1 MFQGT
6 LPQSCIKIVGKLV
19 EEWNVDRIYVGC
31 SGNFTIER
39 SISKITKC
47 PITSNDVTIYSS
59 YIGQF
64 FAGQSLDGLRIR
76 EEFTGKYKLFSKY
89 MDTDVDKIAT
99 MLIAADMLSYDRKGI
114 YFERMYKAYTE
125 QFPEIH
131 KKLKKKLQEAK
142 TNIDS
147 FYCGDV
153 MDLLDS
159 IGPNDGF
166 ISFPPFYSGGYERMW
181 KKLESVFFYEKPE
194 YTEFDPDVVITQF
207 VGKVK
212 KLNNFC
218 ICMERQISELSE
230 YEVGQ
235 SVTAKGKAI
244 FIYGKSSQKHFIE
257 TRIKETNGAPIKKIW
272 PDYKLTG
279 KIGIKRLTVDQFIE
293 NKALYLSKRV
303 ISDAN
308 PHIMFGLFDGDRC
321 FGFFGLANNIMFGY
335 PSQYEG
341 PNIFLMC
348 DFAVAPTCERHLS
361 KLVLCCALSK
371 EVLIIAERVAGKKIN
386 LMNTNVFSKNPVS
399 MKYRGIFEL
408 AGSNIL
414 EKDENG
420 RPTLYD
426 LSYVAK
432 PGQWTLQEGYELWRR
447 KYSQ

>member
-64 FAGQSLDGLRIR
+64 FAGQSLDGLKIR

-99 MLIAADMLSYDRKGI
+99 MLIAADMLTYDRKGI
-114 YFERMYKAYTE
+114 YFERMYQAYTE

-153 MDLLDS
+153 MDLLDG

-194 YTEFDPDVVITQF
+194 YTEFDPDVAITQF

-218 ICMERQISELSE
+218 ICMERQIPELSQ

-244 FIYGKSSQKHFIE
+244 FVYGKSSQKHFIE
-257 TRIKETNGAPIKKIW
+257 TRIKETKGTPITKIG

-279 KIGIKRLTVDQFIE
+279 NIGIKRLTVDQFIE

-308 PHIMFGLFDGDRC
+308 PHIMFGLFDNGRC
-321 FGFFGLANNIMFGY
+321 FGF
-335 PSQYEG
+335 S
-341 PNIFLMC
+341 
-348 DFAVAPTCERHLS
+348 
-361 KLVLCCALSK
+361 VLQ
-371 EVLIIAERVAGKKIN
+371 II
-386 LMNTNVFSKNPVS
+386 LCL
-399 MKYRGIFEL
+399 GIL
-408 AGSNIL
+408 HSTKVQI
-414 EKDENG
+414 
-420 RPTLYD
+420 
-426 LSYVAK
+426 S
-432 PGQWTLQEGYELWRR
+432 
-447 KYSQ
+447 S